1 MNKHILDRYK
11 EISLSNYDIFDLLNK
26 KIRILTYPELI
37 KYKNIND
44 VLYPNGC
51 FILLYM
57 AKPNYGHWCCVIKH
71 HDNIEFFN
79 PYGDGLPDDELS
91 NIPAHFR
98 KISNQSYP
106 HLTWLLYN
114 SGQPIEYNDN
124 KFQKH
129 GSGIATCGRHCVVRV
144 SMKNLNLNEY
154 AKFMKKI
161 KRDLDID
168 YDDIVTLLTMNKKK
182 IKI

>member
-114 SGQPIEYNDN
+114 SGQ
-124 KFQKH
+124 H
-129 GSGIATCGRHCVVRV
+129 
-144 SMKNLNLNEY
+144 
-154 AKFMKKI
+154 
-161 KRDLDID
+161 
-168 YDDIVTLLTMNKKK
+168 DDIHGASQGCLGTASWRGIRPRESGESRGGTQDQSAKGVSFREGAGGGTKNFGRRQAKS
-182 IKI
+182 